1 MKSSTISLAYEV
13 FNGLVELFLLLTE
26 VSVFPNY
33 SSLLFHHFSVFRMK
47 EDVIIFDFRIVFKV
61 LENQRIKRKVTVFF
75 FWGSQAQDS
84 CRSIDLQ
91 ATNQHLM
98 YWNSGTTD
106 TLHMFSLFRP
116 EIAALYFRKIPL
128 SQWLLIRTNP
138 RLFFLILSF
147 YSTLIW

>member
-75 FWGSQAQDS
+75 FLGISS
-84 CRSIDLQ
+84 SRFLSINRSSSYKPASYVLKLRD
-91 ATNQHLM
+91 N
-98 YWNSGTTD
+98 
-106 TLHMFSLFRP
+106 
-116 EIAALYFRKIPL
+116 
-128 SQWLLIRTNP
+128 
-138 RLFFLILSF
+138 
-147 YSTLIW
+147 